1 MISKRRI
8 GKIICVL
15 ASVLLFMITIQSSA
29 PAADQSKQRQ
39 EILIGG
45 GSAGG
50 FTALL
55 AEGCAEAIRR
65 TLPNWSLTSTIG
77 EVASNIKLV
86 NDGEM
91 QLTIG
96 NLELVAEA
104 NKGTGTYSKKAL
116 PNVKMVVN
124 LLKEV
129 TQFVLLEKV
138 PINSI
143 KEWKEKKLPLKINV
157 QKVGS
162 GAEVRNRRVLNAYG
176 ITYNDLKSWGCT
188 IRHEGGTRSM
198 SLIRDGLL
206 DGSLFTG
213 NLPNAG
219 LMELGS
225 ARSVKI
231 LPIDHE
237 IVQQLAAQGK
247 CVKAVIRAG
256 TYKWQT
262 TDILSV
268 AYGAGI
274 AASTKLE
281 PGVVREI
288 TRAFVEQLPYIRS
301 LHKSLKSLTI
311 NDIADIPVDILH
323 PEAREYFESKGIK
336 FEQ

>member
-1 MISKRRI
+1 MTCKTVKSRI
-8 GKIICVL
+8 TWILTGALLLMVAAQFSALGAEPGKE
-15 ASVLLFMITIQSSA
+15 
-29 PAADQSKQRQ
+29 RQ
-39 EILIGG
+39 ELLIGG

-91 QLTIG
+91 DLTIG
-96 NLELVAEA
+96 NLELIAEA
-104 NKGTGTYSKKAL
+104 NKGMGTYSGKPLKD
-116 PNVKMVVN
+116 VKMVVA
-124 LLKEV
+124 LMREV
-129 TQFVLLEKV
+129 TQFVILEKF

-143 KEWKEKKLPLKINV
+143 GEWKEKKTPLRINV

-176 ITYNDLKSWGCT
+176 ITYDDLNSWGCT
-188 IRHEGGTRSM
+188 IRHEGGSASM
-198 SLIRDGLL
+198 NLIRDGLL
-206 DGSLFTG
+206 DGSLFSG
-213 NLPNAG
+213 ILPLAG
-219 LMELGS
+219 LIELGT
-225 ARSVKI
+225 ARDVKI
-231 LPIDHE
+231 LPLDAEVIQNLVD
-237 IVQQLAAQGK
+237 QGK
-247 CVKAVIRAG
+247 CVKTVIRAG
-256 TYKWQT
+256 TYKWLNK
-262 TDILSV
+262 DIPSV

-288 TRAFVEQLPYIRS
+288 TRAFVEQISYLRA
-301 LHKSLKSLTI
+301 LHKSLGSLTI
-311 NDIADIPVDILH
+311 EQMADIPVEILH
-323 PEAREYFESKGIK
+323 PEAREYFESQGIK

>member
-1 MISKRRI
+1 MIFTRRI
-8 GKIICVL
+8 GKIVCVL
-15 ASVLLFMITIQSSA
+15 ASVLLFMIIIQSSA
-29 PAADQSKQRQ
+29 PAADPSKKRQ
-39 EILIGG
+39 ELLVGG

-65 TLPNWSLTSTIG
+65 SVPNWSVTSTIG

-96 NLELVAEA
+96 NLELIDEA
-104 NKGTGTYSKKAL
+104 NRGTGTYSKKPL
-116 PNVKMVVN
+116 TNVKMVVR
-124 LLKEV
+124 LLREV

-143 KEWKEKKLPLKINV
+143 KEWKAQKLPLKINV

-206 DGSLFTG
+206 
-213 NLPNAG
+213 
-219 LMELGS
+219 
-225 ARSVKI
+225 
-231 LPIDHE
+231 
-237 IVQQLAAQGK
+237 
-247 CVKAVIRAG
+247 
-256 TYKWQT
+256 
-262 TDILSV
+262 
-268 AYGAGI
+268 
-274 AASTKLE
+274 
-281 PGVVREI
+281 GVC
-288 TRAFVEQLPYIRS
+288 
-301 LHKSLKSLTI
+301 
-311 NDIADIPVDILH
+311 
-323 PEAREYFESKGIK
+323 
-336 FEQ
+336 